1 MKKKIRI
8 PIIPIILV
16 IIAIIIVVVVIN
28 KNSKTSEE
36 QLLQGEYDKL
46 SSMQSYQFTEEKDS
60 KNITI
65 VAKDGDKTAID
76 SYADGQHTTT
86 VIKDNKTYYI
96 LHDKE
101 EYYIYNSTNIEN
113 SIVIDW
119 IKDVIGKGGE
129 TINKIIDATGVK
141 IDIKEDGLVCIYSN
155 DSEKAKQA
163 LDMVEDIVREVV
175 VGGIYYGQVTRIA
188 TFGAFV
194 DLGFGGKE
202 GLLHISKISKERI
215 KNVEDVLHVGDKV
228 TVKVLE
234 IDDQGRINLT
244 AILNDDKKEEKA
256 E

>member
-46 SSMQSYQFTEEKDS
+46 SSMQSYQFTKEKDS
-60 KNITI
+60 KNKTI

-113 SIVIDW
+113 SIVIDCKRCYW
-119 IKDVIGKGGE
+119 KR
-129 TINKIIDATGVK
+129 T
-141 IDIKEDGLVCIYSN
+141 Y
-155 DSEKAKQA
+155 
-163 LDMVEDIVREVV
+163 
-175 VGGIYYGQVTRIA
+175 
-188 TFGAFV
+188 
-194 DLGFGGKE
+194 
-202 GLLHISKISKERI
+202 
-215 KNVEDVLHVGDKV
+215 
-228 TVKVLE
+228 
-234 IDDQGRINLT
+234 
-244 AILNDDKKEEKA
+244 
-256 E
+256 

>member
-46 SSMQSYQFTEEKDS
+46 SSMQSYQFTKEKDS
-60 KNITI
+60 KNKTI

-119 IKDVIGKGGE
+119 IKDVIGKVIIIHDMPDDFTTQPSGNPGTKIACGE
-129 TINKIIDATGVK
+129 
-141 IDIKEDGLVCIYSN
+141 IKKS
-155 DSEKAKQA
+155 
-163 LDMVEDIVREVV
+163 
-175 VGGIYYGQVTRIA
+175 
-188 TFGAFV
+188 F
-194 DLGFGGKE
+194 
-202 GLLHISKISKERI
+202 
-215 KNVEDVLHVGDKV
+215 
-228 TVKVLE
+228 
-234 IDDQGRINLT
+234 
-244 AILNDDKKEEKA
+244 
-256 E
+256 

>member
-16 IIAIIIVVVVIN
+16 IIAIIIIVVVIN

-46 SSMQSYQFTEEKDS
+46 NSMQSYQFTKEKDS
-60 KNITI
+60 KNKTI

-119 IKDVIGKGGE
+119 IKDVIGKEHTNG
-129 TINKIIDATGVK
+129 
-141 IDIKEDGLVCIYSN
+141 
-155 DSEKAKQA
+155 
-163 LDMVEDIVREVV
+163 
-175 VGGIYYGQVTRIA
+175 
-188 TFGAFV
+188 
-194 DLGFGGKE
+194 
-202 GLLHISKISKERI
+202 
-215 KNVEDVLHVGDKV
+215 
-228 TVKVLE
+228 
-234 IDDQGRINLT
+234 
-244 AILNDDKKEEKA
+244 EEKVRGRKLKYEEYTGSTMFSETTSLDIDESKTKTRFYFDKNKDLVYIKTIYENGTEELQKIEITQETNSKLFEIPATYA
-256 E
+256 EN

>member
-16 IIAIIIVVVVIN
+16 IIAIIIIVVVIN

-46 SSMQSYQFTEEKDS
+46 SSMQSYQFTKEKDS
-60 KNITI
+60 KNKTI

-119 IKDVIGKGGE
+119 IKDVIGKEHTGSTMFSE
-129 TINKIIDATGVK
+129 TTSLDIDESKTKTRFYFDKNKDLVYIKTIYENGTEELQKIEITQETNSKLFEIPAT
-141 IDIKEDGLVCIYSN
+141 Y
-155 DSEKAKQA
+155 
-163 LDMVEDIVREVV
+163 
-175 VGGIYYGQVTRIA
+175 
-188 TFGAFV
+188 
-194 DLGFGGKE
+194 
-202 GLLHISKISKERI
+202 
-215 KNVEDVLHVGDKV
+215 
-228 TVKVLE
+228 
-234 IDDQGRINLT
+234 
-244 AILNDDKKEEKA
+244 A
-256 E
+256 EN